1 MTDSTKDAARA
12 KELLAPV
19 RQFVLDMDGT
29 IYLGDELFP
38 WTTPFLERVEETG
51 RDYLFLTNNSSRG
64 AADYVR
70 KLARLGL
77 PIPSR
82 RMMTSGQATAEL
94 LGTEPGLERIWVMG
108 TDELLAEFSRA
119 GFVLDPSD
127 PQLVVMGFD
136 TSLTYAKLELICRL
150 IREGR
155 RYVATHPD
163 FVCPTPRG
171 PIPDI
176 GGTIA
181 LVDAVTGRKPD
192 LIVGK
197 PNPGIL
203 EAVAVRTGIPLQAT
217 AVIGDRLYTDIQ
229 GARDAGC
236 ISILVLSGEASRED
250 LLTSDIQPDLVVE
263 DLAELQGYL

>member
-1 MTDSTKDAARA
+1 MNDERGRAVRAR
-12 KELLAPV
+12 EILAPI

-38 WTTPFLERVEETG
+38 WTKPFLDAVEATG

-64 AADYVR
+64 AEDYVR

-82 RMMTSGQATAEL
+82 RMMTSGQATADL
-94 LGTEPGLERIWVMG
+94 LRREPDLSRLWVMG

-119 GFVLDPSD
+119 GFELDPTD
-127 PQLVVMGFD
+127 PQAVVMGFD
-136 TSLTYAKLELICRL
+136 TSLTYAKLELFCRL
-150 IREGR
+150 VREGR

-181 LVDAVTGRKPD
+181 LVDAVCGRKPD
-192 LIVGK
+192 LVVGK

-203 EAVAVRTGIPLQAT
+203 EAASQRSGVPLGEIAV
-217 AVIGDRLYTDIQ
+217 VGDRLYTDIL

-236 ISILVLSGEASRED
+236 VSVLVLSGEATRDD
-250 LLTSDIQPDLVVE
+250 LATSEVQPDLVVS
-263 DLAELQGYL
+263 DLAELQRYL